1 MSKKEMEFTDCEA
14 AFAWQPVSGEAQGV
28 VEKILSR
35 DPETGDYSRLLRFPA
50 GFSGVETLTHSFWE
64 EVYIL
69 DGSLLDI
76 RTGQAFSKGF
86 YACRPPGMV
95 HGPYRTPEGC
105 MTFETR
111 YTKTG
116 GREK

>member
-1 MSKKEMEFTDCEA
+1 MSKKELEFTDCEA
-14 AFAWQPVSGEAQGV
+14 VFAWQPVPGEARGV

-35 DPETGDYSRLLRFPA
+35 DPETGDYTRLLRFPA
-50 GFSGVETLTHSFWE
+50 GFAGAEILTHSFWE

-69 DGSLLDI
+69 EGWLLDI
-76 RTGQAFSKGF
+76 RTGQAFSKGY

-95 HGPYRTPEGC
+95 HGPYGAPEGC

-111 YTKTG
+111 YNKRG
-116 GREK
+116 SGV